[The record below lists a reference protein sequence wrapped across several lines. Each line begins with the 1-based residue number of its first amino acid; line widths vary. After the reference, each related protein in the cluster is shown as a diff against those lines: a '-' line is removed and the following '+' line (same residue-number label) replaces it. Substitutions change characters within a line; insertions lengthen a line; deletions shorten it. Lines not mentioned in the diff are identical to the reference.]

1 MIPVAPRKT
10 VNTADLLPPS
20 HRRRGAIAV
29 FVRHKTQWHRHNRRG
44 SAVVPSLIAAAP
56 RKTVNTA
63 DLRGGTAE
71 TLNMFKT
78 SAGPPR
84 IGPIS
89 VRSPRHRHYRR
100 GTAMTAVAPYKDRSS
115 TSTTAVPPQYNLRAI
130 ARK

>member
-1 MIPVAPRKT
+1 MPTIDSPVI
-10 VNTADLLPPS
+10 PPS

-29 FVRHKTQWHRHNRRG
+29 FVRNKTQWHRHDRCGSFIDRRSTAENCQHRG
-44 SAVVPSLIAAAP
+44 PS
-56 RKTVNTA
+56 RCRA

-78 SAGPPR
+78 SAGPLQVR
-84 IGPIS
+84 PIS

-115 TSTTAVPPQYNLRAI
+115 ASITAVPPRYNRRAI